1 MTPGVQITLII
12 CVAVVA
18 VIAIIAFSP
27 ESKNPKK

>member
-18 VIAIIAFSP
+18 IFAIIAFSP
-27 ESKNPKK
+27 TRKPKDK